1 MSDVPRSAYR
11 QPVTPSGLESI
22 EKGTLSWL
30 DDDMYNNLNT
40 GVLEQYL
47 EEKNLQESFEIS
59 HWDTKK
65 VLIGI
70 LIGAVF
76 SGVSAYIGLKIGI
89 TIAAGWYVAYLLG
102 MAYQWS
108 PSEVNIATSATTGA
122 INASTGFVFTF
133 PAIFLLAYSE
143 DYKVGD
149 GFLIS
154 SVDTLQLAFIGII
167 ASMFAGFL
175 GVMYFIIFRRVWLVE
190 DPLPM
195 PGFEATLKMLDIAS
209 DVSSGAAET
218 ARESLKTVGIW
229 TALSMGIMFLI
240 DYPLIWSRKVMA
252 LPSSIADWTAT
263 KLSGDEWGL
272 ASVYTE
278 RWIHQPTKLDEGNPP
293 YKGSGLTPYESSNP
307 FSYTF
312 LGLEISPTLLAI
324 GWFMKFRVAFL
335 VNLGSIIA
343 WFYIVPLVVIMD
355 VPVYDFEQQQYFR
368 ITEYGDINNPPV
380 YPFVQWMAFKSLVR
394 TIAIGAI
401 LGGGILGLLKMTPT
415 FVSIFADITKA
426 FKGEKGD
433 EFIET
438 KGWYE
443 WPLNHIPIFMLIAS
457 IAMILIFVLG
467 GFPMVPAIIFSIVLL
482 STTFLLGA
490 IAVRVMGETGI
501 EPVSGTSFIVLLMLL
516 LVFLNFPV
524 GLSKEESILMAL
536 VGTTVF
542 GSAIS
547 LSGTVVGDYKNS
559 LYIGNRP
566 YHISKGNILGVIP
579 GAILGAGVAIFL
591 SKLLAE
597 GSIDLQAPQAN
608 AFASFTI
615 ILAEGQGD
623 WIALGLGFALGGFI
637 EWATGMGTSF
647 GLGMY
652 LPTPI
657 TFPMLAGGAGRD
669 WWEKRRLNPKVEA
682 IRLEKGNKEAEK
694 SRALLLL
701 FTFMIAAGAMTG
713 EAFHGVESAILAVAD
728 EVEIE
733 QEYESTKWAEDTY
746 LDEILG
752 VSEDNFNAVI
762 NYAIDRN
769 CEYEQRIRNLDGLS
783 GCPETLSE
791 EYISGSPC
799 TIISSESVICSE
811 SLGIKSWWPQARFAV
826 FIAVNTSLIFVIYL
840 LFKSAGIIG
849 IQNADE
855 SEQNIEVM
863 DAELAD

>member
-70 LIGAVF
+70 LIGAIF

-133 PAIFLLAYSE
+133 PAIFLLAYSD

-209 DVSSGAAET
+209 DVSSGAADT
-218 ARESLKTVGIW
+218 ARDSLKTVGIW
-229 TALSMGIMFLI
+229 TAISMGIMFLI

-252 LPSSIADWTAT
+252 LPGSIADWVAT

-278 RWIHQPTKLDEGNPP
+278 RWIHQPTKLDEGNSP
-293 YKGSGLTPYESSNP
+293 YGGPGITPYESSNP

-401 LGGGILGLLKMTPT
+401 LGGGLLGLLKMAPT
-415 FVSIFADITKA
+415 FVSIFTDIAKA

-443 WPLNHIPIFMLIAS
+443 WPLNHIPVFMLIAS
-457 IAMILIFVLG
+457 IAMILIFILG
-467 GFPMVPAIIFSIVLL
+467 GFPMFPAILFSIVLL

-547 LSGTVVGDYKNS
+547 MSGTVVGDYKNS

-657 TFPMLAGGAGRD
+657 TFPMLAGGAARD

-728 EVEIE
+728 EVEVE
-733 QEYESTKWAEDTY
+733 QEYEPMKWSEDTY

-752 VSEDNFNAVI
+752 VSGDNFDAVI
-762 NYAIDRN
+762 AYAIERN

-799 TIISSESVICSE
+799 TLISSESVICSE

-849 IQNADE
+849 IQNADD